1 MTKNRRFSEN
11 NEEKYIQNCKSP
23 TKCSCPVL
31 MNLIMNIQN
40 YYILPISLLNVS
52 DYILFI
58 WTKTFSSYEGC
69 KNMANLDAQALCSEH
84 NNTHIQNYLYA
95 IV

>member
-11 NEEKYIQNCKSP
+11 NEEKYIQNCQSP

-52 DYILFI
+52 D
-58 WTKTFSSYEGC
+58 
-69 KNMANLDAQALCSEH
+69 
-84 NNTHIQNYLYA
+84 
-95 IV
+95 